1 MKHIR
6 KRVWGTL
13 LCLAMLLSLLP
24 TVALAGEVTGVK
36 YLDPTTGEPK
46 TCPSAQKV
54 ESSTE
59 PDPEDPIVWSEAWYV
74 VNGNVKIASRIT
86 VTGDVN
92 LILADGCT
100 LNAQKGIYVGSAAS
114 LTIYGQ
120 STGDNAGELT
130 ARAYQVGSCA
140 GIGGNTGTDA
150 AHGNITINGGI
161 ITAES
166 FGDAAAIG
174 SGSGT
179 GASGKSNGTITING
193 GTVTATARVSN
204 GAGIGG
210 GYANNIDGGD
220 IVITGGT
227 VIATGA
233 QNAAGIGGGYTDYQ
247 KNGRKITITGT
258 ADVTATGGDNA
269 AGIGC
274 GYANANKSIGGIIIN
289 GQAKVEATGG
299 ENAAGIGGS
308 YASGGT
314 PDYDFSTGTIEW
326 VNVKTTGPIRIGGS
340 AKVTATGGGG
350 SYGGAGI
357 GAGGSGAAGD
367 IYITG
372 GTVNATGGACTDGDE
387 YHGAGI
393 GSGNRGVSG
402 TITISAGVVTAES
415 GGAGADGI
423 GQGGSGRGGDFSTGT
438 NGQAI
443 IYASSITDTNTG
455 DWSGIVFQG
464 DDGEG
469 QVYGTV
475 TLREDLTLESGQ
487 TLTVPED
494 AKLTVPKEK
503 KLIIENGATLIVEG
517 KGNLT
522 NNGTVSSEG
531 TLDNSGTVAGSG
543 AFTGDGLPDIFVA
556 EFGGNKFK
564 ALTAAINA
572 ANRATGGG
580 TVTLLKNNA
589 TLSTA
594 MDEDVTLSVDRGK
607 TLTVNDA
614 SYLAEGTLEIKVGG
628 GLMLGANQLVGSTG
642 SAINLTS
649 GSVTMNNGTV
659 TLTNGS
665 KAEIPSGQTFYLMLG
680 TGGPALDAV
689 IAEDATL
696 TVNGTLKAVS
706 GSGESG
712 SQVTVNG
719 TLDVQGTLTI
729 ALQADVTVES
739 SGTLNLPAMTKETMG
754 SSDAGKGMKGDII
767 VKVGG
772 KLNYSTAN
780 VLGGASPLMTLTE
793 GSATLNLGNANADTN
808 PSVSLTLNGKASVD
822 DSTKALLLAA
832 DNGGTIVPVAISV
845 AGTSEAVVS
854 ENGVL
859 NLINGSS
866 LTVADSATFTV
877 DGILEVH
884 STAKFDG
891 KATVSGKVYVF
902 EANEEANPISGAS
915 ITLTSTG
922 AVYAEKTKL
931 DGTTITPAHMT
942 ESTEKYT
949 STSSNVG
956 EKTFANQWTL
966 SYKITLDPNDGTLVG
981 TTSELWTD
989 ANGKLTAMPSAPT
1002 RIGYTFQGWYNGDT
1016 KFDFSTPVT
1025 DNITLTAQWT
1035 INTYTV
1041 KFNSNGGSGSMAAQT
1056 FSYGTA
1062 QNLTANAF
1070 TRPGYTFAGW
1080 NTKVD
1085 GSGTPYGDKAELT
1098 LTDNLTLYAQWELII
1113 PPFTGHSIAVIT
1125 DGNGTASVN
1134 PTAAK
1139 GGETVTIT
1147 ATPEEGYEVGAI
1159 TVTSVTGQSVA
1170 VTGNKFTMPAAS
1182 VTVKVTFVKTGAPA
1196 CPFTDVTEANWY
1208 YDEVYYVWANGL
1220 MQGTSATT
1228 FGPGVDTTRA
1238 MVVTILWRLEGEPA
1252 SGYDMDYS
1260 DVAGGAWYADAV
1272 RWATEHGIVNGSEGQ
1287 FYPGGTVT
1295 REQLAAMLYRYAQYK
1310 GYDLT
1315 AGGDLSGFADAGAV
1329 SGWAETSLAWAV
1341 GQRLIQGSANQ
1352 IDPTGSAIRAQL
1364 AAILMRFCENVA
1376 EV

>member
-24 TVALAGEVTGVK
+24 TVALAEEGTSVE
-36 YLDPTTGEPK
+36 YLDPTTG
-46 TCPSAQKV
+46 TTQICPSATV
-54 ESSTE
+54 VTAGSTAWSSAGGTE
-59 PDPEDPIVWSEAWYV
+59 EAWYV
-74 VNGNVKIASRIT
+74 VNSDVEIASRIT
-86 VTGDVN
+86 VTGNVH
-92 LILADGCT
+92 LILVDGYT
-100 LNAQKGIYVGSAAS
+100 LTAPNGISVTSGNS

-120 STGDNAGELT
+120 SADTGALIAGT
-130 ARAYQVGSCA
+130 DGVADDQDSDKAYQA
-140 GIGGNTGTDA
+140 GIGGNRGNTDVY
-150 AHGNITINGGI
+150 AHGNITINGGS
-161 ITAES
+161 ITAYGG
-166 FGDAAAIG
+166 FG
-174 SGSGT
+174 
-179 GASGKSNGTITING
+179 
-193 GTVTATARVSN
+193 
-204 GAGIGG
+204 
-210 GYANNIDGGD
+210 
-220 IVITGGT
+220 
-227 VIATGA
+227 
-233 QNAAGIGGGYTDYQ
+233 AAGIGGGFGTTSGVEE
-247 KNGRKITITGT
+247 NGTISINGGTVKAIGGAQAAGIGSGTQNGVAGGDITITGGN
-258 ADVTATGGDNA
+258 VTA
-269 AGIGC
+269 
-274 GYANANKSIGGIIIN
+274 
-289 GQAKVEATGG
+289 QGG
-299 ENAAGIGGS
+299 EKAAGIGGGQMARDTVGRS
-308 YASGGT
+308 I
-314 PDYDFSTGTIEW
+314 TI
-326 VNVKTTGPIRIGGS
+326 S
-340 AKVTATGGGG
+340 
-350 SYGGAGI
+350 
-357 GAGGSGAAGD
+357 
-367 IYITG
+367 G
-372 GTVNATGGACTDGDE
+372 GTVNATGGDKAAGIGSGYNAMVNKSINNIKINGSADVTAQGGEGAAGIGSSYEGKTTGAIQIGGSAKVIANGGNSNKDGNVNTA
-387 YHGAGI
+387 GAGI
-393 GSGNRGVSG
+393 GSGGGFTSSSAVGKITISGGTVEATGGTGEEISSSGSSYSFSGAGIGSGGSFFNSSSTNDIVISTG
-402 TITISAGVVTAES
+402 TITAKAGGEGAAGIGS
-415 GGAGADGI
+415 GAGNSK
-423 GQGGSGRGGDFSTGT
+423 SGNFSTGT
-438 NGQAI
+438 SGKAV
-443 IYASSITDTNTG
+443 IYTDSITDTNTD

-464 DDGEG
+464 DDGKG

-487 TLTVPED
+487 TLTVPENT
-494 AKLTVPKEK
+494 KLIVPKEK
-503 KLIIENGATLIVEG
+503 KLIIENGAMLIVEG
-517 KGNLT
+517 KGTLT

-531 TLDNSGTVAGSG
+531 TLVNSGTVGGSG
-543 AFTGDGLPDIFVA
+543 VFTGNDLPNIFVA
-556 EFGGNKFK
+556 EFGGDKFK
-564 ALTAAINA
+564 TLPAAINA

-580 TVTLLKNNA
+580 TVTLLKDA
-589 TLSTA
+589 TLSTK
-594 MDEDVTLSVDRGK
+594 MDADVALVIENGK
-607 TLTVNDA
+607 TLTVNDTQ
-614 SYLAEGTLEIKVGG
+614 YLASGTLEIKAGG
-628 GLMLGANQLVGSTG
+628 GLKLGTDQLVGTSG
-642 SAINLTS
+642 AINL
-649 GSVTMNNGTV
+649 
-659 TLTNGS
+659 
-665 KAEIPSGQTFYLMLG
+665 I
-680 TGGPALDAV
+680 
-689 IAEDATL
+689 
-696 TVNGTLKAVS
+696 
-706 GSGESG
+706 
-712 SQVTVNG
+712 
-719 TLDVQGTLTI
+719 
-729 ALQADVTVES
+729 
-739 SGTLNLPAMTKETMG
+739 SGT
-754 SSDAGKGMKGDII
+754 
-767 VKVGG
+767 
-772 KLNYSTAN
+772 
-780 VLGGASPLMTLTE
+780 
-793 GSATLNLGNANADTN
+793 ATLNLNNANAATN
-808 PSVSLTLNGKASVD
+808 PSVSLTLNGEASVD
-822 DSTKALLLAA
+822 GSIKALLPGA
-832 DNGGTIVPVAISV
+832 DGGTVPIAISV

-859 NLINGSS
+859 NLVNGSS

-902 EANEEANPISGAS
+902 ETNEEANPISGAS

-942 ESTEKYT
+942 ESTEKYI

-1016 KFDFSTPVT
+1016 KFDFNTPVT

-1113 PPFTGHSIAVIT
+1113 PPFIGHSIAVIT
-1125 DGNGTASVN
+1125 DGNGTVSVN
-1134 PTAAK
+1134 PTAADA
-1139 GGETVTIT
+1139 GETVTIT
-1147 ATPEEGYEVGAI
+1147 VTPKDGYKVGTI
-1159 TVTSVTGQSVA
+1159 TVTSVTGQSIA
-1170 VTGNKFTMPAAS
+1170 VSGNTFTMPAAS
-1182 VTVKVTFVKTGAPA
+1182 VTVKVTFVKADRVN
-1196 CPFTDVTEANWY
+1196 PFTDVTEANWY

-1228 FGPGVDTTRA
+1228 FGPNVDTTRA

-1260 DVAGGAWYADAV
+1260 DVAGGAWYAGAV

-1352 IDPTGSAIRAQL
+1352 IDPTGSAIRAQV